1 MNLQNPAAAASSARP
16 KPLKLAFFAE
26 ISRCAPKYL
35 LYRDDNPGVGPVWAV
50 FTGSQMAST
59 PLDGLFGKVEFAE
72 GEEYFRFR
80 FRFLFALLLG
90 GFVLS
95 GLFALMAWTGINPLH
110 PTFVAVVSLHSLASG
125 ALLLLLRGHRER
137 FQLIAWVY
145 AASCFG
151 DFLASLVFVTA
162 DEFRL
167 VWFVTNL
174 AGVYIILGRPAGVA
188 ATVLTLV
195 CVTVVNRQL
204 ETPFSGNAMTT
215 FYFSLVYES
224 VFFYVY
230 AGRSLSFYLRLVES
244 NAQLQEMAARDP
256 LTGLLNAR
264 AYYGLCDRLIRPAQ
278 RSGSPFSVL
287 FIDLDH
293 FKSVNDTHGHEA
305 GDVVLKA
312 VAACLGASSRQ
323 SDVVGRIGGEEF
335 SIFLPDTPLAGAMQ
349 LGEKLR
355 GDIESL
361 LPDIGGLRLRV
372 TASIGVAGNQPR
384 HQSIA
389 EIQREA
395 DTAMYQA
402 KAAGRNRVSQL
413 AAAVG

>member
-1 MNLQNPAAAASSARP
+1 MAN
-16 KPLKLAFFAE
+16 
-26 ISRCAPKYL
+26 
-35 LYRDDNPGVGPVWAV
+35 AV
-50 FTGSQMAST
+50 FS
-59 PLDGLFGKVEFAE
+59 GLFGEVEFDE

-95 GLFALMAWTGINPLH
+95 GLFALLSVAGINPLD
-110 PTFVAVVSLHSLASG
+110 PTFVAVVTLHSFGSG
-125 ALLLLLRGHRER
+125 VLLLLLRGHRER
-137 FQLIAWVY
+137 FQVIAWVY
-145 AASCFG
+145 ALSCFG
-151 DFLASLVFVTA
+151 DFLASLVYVSA

-188 ATVLTLV
+188 ATVLTIV
-195 CVTVVNRQL
+195 SVAIVNRQL
-204 ETPFSGNAMTT
+204 ATPFSDNAMTT
-215 FYFSLVYES
+215 FYFSLAYES

-230 AGRSLSFYLRLVES
+230 AGRSLSFYQRLVES
-244 NAQLQEMAARDP
+244 NARLQEMAARDP

-278 RSGSPFSVL
+278 RSGASFSVL

-293 FKSVNDTHGHEA
+293 FKSINDTHGHEA

-312 VAACLGASSRQ
+312 VATCLAASSRQ

-335 SIFLPDTPLAGAMQ
+335 SIFLPDTTLAGAML

-355 GDIESL
+355 RDIEAL
-361 LPDIGGLRLRV
+361 MPDIGTTRLRV
-372 TASIGVAGNQPR
+372 TASIGAAGNQPE

-395 DTAMYQA
+395 DAAMYQA
-402 KAAGRNRVSQL
+402 KAAGRNRVTSLSGIQRAL
-413 AAAVG
+413 